1 MMHTAMQSHAQQ
13 ETAERIFK
21 AALASADPRHAVQ
34 RHHHKISDVL
44 QEGRYR
50 SLLVA
55 GFGKAACAM
64 AAAME
69 EQFGDSIDRGV
80 IITPYGHCPEK
91 HAFQKIRLY
100 EGGHPIPDEHGQAGT
115 AEIIRLLKG
124 SDEHSCIVCL
134 ISGGGSALLVS
145 PCEGISLPEKK
156 QVTTLLLRAG
166 AAINELNTVRKHLSS
181 VKGGR
186 LAEIAHPARV
196 VSLILSDVAG
206 DKLDVIAS
214 GPMAPDDSTFGDAM
228 RVIEKYKLSAA
239 MPAAVMEFLTKG
251 SKGLVPETPKKGD
264 AVFERVDNIIVA
276 GNGIAL
282 AAARSAAESLGYPA
296 EILTSGLTGEAR
308 EAGRWLARR
317 AMSMK
322 GPACLIS
329 GGETTVTVTGTGT
342 GGRNLELALAFAMEI
357 QGVPGITLL
366 SAGTDGKDGSADAAG
381 AVVDGGTVARAR
393 AEGLDP
399 EAHLANNDSYAF
411 FRQAGG
417 LVITGPTGT
426 NVMDIQVI
434 IVDRGQEADA

>member
-1 MMHTAMQSHAQQ
+1 MHCNLRQ
-13 ETAERIFK
+13 EHAERIFRT
-21 AALASADPRHAVQ
+21 ALASADPRRAVQ
-34 RHHHKISDVL
+34 QHHHKISDIL
-44 QEGRYR
+44 QQGRYR

-64 AAAME
+64 AVAME
-69 EQFGDSIDRGV
+69 ECFRDSISRG
-80 IITPYGHCPEK
+80 IIIAPHGHCPEK

-100 EGGHPIPDEHGQAGT
+100 EGGHPIPDENGQAGT

-134 ISGGGSALLVS
+134 ISGGGSSLLVS
-145 PCEGISLPEKK
+145 PYKGVSLAEKK
-156 QVTTLLLRAG
+156 QVTALLLNAG

-186 LAEIAHPARV
+186 LAKIAHPGRV
-196 VSLILSDVAG
+196 VSLILSDVVG

-214 GPMAPDDSTFGDAM
+214 GPTAPDDSTFDDAIH
-228 RVIEKYKLSAA
+228 VIEKYKLTSRV
-239 MPAAVMEFLTKG
+239 PAAVMQFLAKG

-264 AVFERVDNIIVA
+264 AVFERVDNIIIA
-276 GNGIAL
+276 GNRIAL
-282 AAARSAAESLGYPA
+282 EAARAEGEHLGYKA
-296 EILTSGLTGEAR
+296 DMLTSELTGEAR
-308 EAGRWLARR
+308 EAGRWLAHR

-322 GPACLIS
+322 RSTCLVS
-329 GGETTVTVTGTGT
+329 GGETTVTVTGTGA

-357 QGVPGITLL
+357 QGLPGITLL
-366 SAGTDGKDGSADAAG
+366 SAGTDGRDGSADAAG
-381 AVVDGGTVARAR
+381 AVVDGGTIAGARAR
-393 AEGLDP
+393 GLDP
-399 EAHLANNDSYAF
+399 AEYLANNDSYAF

-434 IVDRGQEADA
+434 IVDRSE

>member
-1 MMHTAMQSHAQQ
+1 MHNNVRQ
-13 ETAERIFK
+13 EQAERIFR

-34 RHHHKISDVL
+34 RHHHKIEDIL

-55 GFGKAACAM
+55 GFGKAAGTM
-64 AAAME
+64 AVAME
-69 EQFGDSIDRGV
+69 DQFGDSIDRGI

-91 HAFQKIRLY
+91 HAFQKMRLY
-100 EGGHPIPDEHGQAGT
+100 EGGHPIPDEHGQTGT
-115 AEIIRLLKG
+115 ADIIRLLKG
-124 SDEHSCIVCL
+124 SDEHTLIVCL

-145 PCEGISLPEKK
+145 PYEGISLPEKK

-186 LAEIAHPARV
+186 LAEIAHPGRV

-214 GPMAPDDSTFGDAM
+214 GPMAPDDSIFQDAIH
-228 RVIEKYKLSAA
+228 VIEKYKLSAA

-296 EILTSGLTGEAR
+296 EILTSELTGEAR

-342 GGRNLELALAFAMEI
+342 GGRNLELALACAMEI
-357 QGVPGITLL
+357 QDVPGITLL

-381 AVVDGGTVARAR
+381 AVVDGGTIARAK
-393 AEGLDP
+393 ATGLIP
-399 EAHLANNDSYAF
+399 EEYLANNDSYNF
-411 FRQAGG
+411 FRQVGG
-417 LVITGPTGT
+417 LLITGPTGT
-426 NVMDIQVI
+426 NVMDVQII
-434 IVDRGQEADA
+434 IVDR